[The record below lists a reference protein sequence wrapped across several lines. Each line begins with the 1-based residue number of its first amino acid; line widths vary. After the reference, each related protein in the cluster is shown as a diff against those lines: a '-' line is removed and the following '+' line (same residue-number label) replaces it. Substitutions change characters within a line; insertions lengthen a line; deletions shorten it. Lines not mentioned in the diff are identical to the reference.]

1 MSDLTGS
8 QKETNQ
14 AEAEIDFAKTAA
26 HLCILLFSLFLLFY
40 GFCIGGLIF
49 KEPDI
54 CFLLASGRWI
64 VEHGQLPV
72 TDPFSF
78 TTHFHPV
85 QYVIEKWL
93 TEIIFYDVWAATG
106 ATGLLV
112 FDACLL
118 AIAFVIMPMRILYL
132 GGFRGL
138 ALLLTVSLATLASF
152 SHLAVRPEV
161 FSFLMAGFFLEILL
175 RISRV
180 TAGSGKIEW
189 RYIALLGLLSCL
201 WSNLHTLF
209 IVAVMLPAMYTG
221 CLVLEKLFIKE
232 LRVQPFNWT
241 VPIALFVCLFCTLI
255 NPYGIG
261 LWQYIPNVFG
271 PFNDTNNEMQPIGLA
286 TVLSPAF
293 YPFYLFAG
301 IALVALIKRLRTLSS
316 SSLQQGDLFFY
327 LLIPAGI
334 LGGFKT
340 IRSIPLAD
348 LLMVAGF
355 SRVRQQG
362 SLGPS
367 FAQRVNVWLDRF
379 VNPFNFLTPVLCLLI
394 CGLGGFLISFAVV
407 PEIPQGSAAFT
418 PPVEAI
424 KYIGAHPP
432 CGHLLNDPHFGNVLM
447 WQLKNSPPVFID
459 SRYNLYG
466 NGLLQDYWKIVD
478 CKNGWEKLLDK
489 YEIDW
494 LFLPPNLPLTK
505 HLSQLQNL
513 PQSDTG
519 ANFKRLFEDKTS
531 VIYGRNQTKGKI

>member
-1 MSDLTGS
+1 MYYAPLS
-8 QKETNQ
+8 TNGPLQ
-14 AEAEIDFAKTAA
+14 RMADQAEIDFSKTAA
-26 HLCILLFSLFLLFY
+26 YLCILLFAVFLLFY

-64 VEHGQLPV
+64 VEHGQLPA

-118 AIAFVIMPMRILYL
+118 AIAFVVMPMRILYL

-138 ALLLTVSLATLASF
+138 ALLLTVTLATLASF

-161 FSFLMAGFFLEILL
+161 FSFIFVGCFLEILL
-175 RISRV
+175 RVNRA
-180 TAGSGKIEW
+180 TASSGKIEW

-209 IVAVMLPAMYTG
+209 IVALMLPAMYTG
-221 CLVLEKLFIKE
+221 CLVLEKFFIRR
-232 LRVQPFNWT
+232 LRSEPLNWT
-241 VPIALFVCLFCTLI
+241 VPIALIVCVVATLI

-261 LWQYIPNVFG
+261 LWRYIPNVFG
-271 PFNDTNNEMQPIGLA
+271 PFNDTNNEMQPIGLS

-301 IALVALIKRLRTLSS
+301 VSLLALVKRIRA
-316 SSLQQGDLFFY
+316 SSLKQGDLFFY

-348 LLMVAGF
+348 LLIVAGF
-355 SRVRQQG
+355 SRVRQEQ
-362 SLGPS
+362 SPVAS
-367 FAQRVNVWLDRF
+367 FAQQVDDWLSRF
-379 VNPFNFLTPVLCLLI
+379 VDPFNFLTPALCLII
-394 CGLGGFLISFAVV
+394 CGLGGFLISLAVV

-432 CGHLLNDPHFGNVLM
+432 RGHLLNDPHFGNVMM
-447 WQLKNSPPVFID
+447 WQLKDSPPVFID

-466 NGLLQDYWKIVD
+466 NTLLQDYWKIVD
-478 CKNGWEKLLDK
+478 CKNGWENLLNK

-494 LFLPPNLPLTK
+494 LFLPPGLPLAK
-505 HLSQLQNL
+505 HLNELQHS
-513 PQSDTG
+513 PEGS
-519 ANFKRLFEDKTS
+519 APASFKRLFEDKNS
-531 VIYGRNQTKGKI
+531 VIYARNQSKGTI

>member
-8 QKETNQ
+8 PQENKQ
-14 AEAEIDFAKTAA
+14 PEAEIDLAKTAA
-26 HLCILLFSLFLLFY
+26 YLCLLLFLAFLLFY

-54 CFLLASGRWI
+54 CFLLACGRWI
-64 VEHGQLPV
+64 VEHGQLPA

-118 AIAFVIMPMRILYL
+118 ATAFVVMPMRILYL

-138 ALLLTVSLATLASF
+138 TLLLTVTLVTLTSF

-161 FSFLMAGFFLEILL
+161 FSFLLAGCFLEILL
-175 RISRV
+175 RIGRG
-180 TAGSGKIEW
+180 TAGSSKIEW
-189 RYIALLGLLSCL
+189 RYIALLGVLSCL

-221 CLVLEKLFIKE
+221 CLILEKLLIKG
-232 LRVQPFNWT
+232 LRGEPFNWT
-241 VPIALFVCLFCTLI
+241 VPIALLVCILCTLI

-271 PFNDTNNEMQPIGLA
+271 PFNDTNNEMQPIALA

-301 IALVALIKRLRTLSS
+301 ISVFALIKRVRK
-316 SSLQQGDLFFY
+316 SSLEQGDLFFY

-355 SRVRQQG
+355 SRVRQQDSG
-362 SLGPS
+362 VAS
-367 FAQRVNVWLDRF
+367 FVQRVNVWLNRF
-379 VNPFNFLTPVLCLLI
+379 VDPFKFFTPVFCLLV
-394 CGLGGFLISFAVV
+394 CGLGGFLISLAVV

-432 CGHLLNDPHFGNVLM
+432 RGHLLNDPHFGNVLM
-447 WQLKNSPPVFID
+447 WQLKDSPPVFID

-466 NGLLQDYWKIVD
+466 NDLLQDYWKIVD
-478 CKNGWEKLLDK
+478 CKNGWENLLDK
-489 YEIDW
+489 YDIDW
-494 LFLPPNLPLTK
+494 LFLPPNLPLSK
-505 HLSQLQNL
+505 HLNELQNVS
-513 PQSDTG
+513 QSEEPTS
-519 ANFKRLFEDKTS
+519 FKLLFEDKNS
-531 VIYGRNQTKGKI
+531 VIYARNQTKGKI

>member
-1 MSDLTGS
+1 MS
-8 QKETNQ
+8 ER
-14 AEAEIDFAKTAA
+14 AEIDFAKATAYS
-26 HLCILLFSLFLLFY
+26 CILLFAVFLLFY
-40 GFCIGGLIF
+40 GFCIGGLIY

-64 VEHGQLPV
+64 AEHGQLPT

-118 AIAFVIMPMRILYL
+118 AIAFVVMPMRILHL

-138 ALLLTVSLATLASF
+138 ALLITVTLATLASF

-161 FSFLMAGFFLEILL
+161 FSFIFAGCFLEILL
-175 RISRV
+175 RISRA
-180 TAGSGKIEW
+180 TASSSKIGW
-189 RYIALLGLLSCL
+189 RCIALLGLLSCL

-209 IVAVMLPAMYTG
+209 IVAIMLPAAYTG
-221 CLVLEKLFIKE
+221 CLILEKFFVKSLSSA
-232 LRVQPFNWT
+232 PFNWT
-241 VPIALFVCLFCTLI
+241 VPIAFLVCVVSTLI

-271 PFNDTNNEMQPIGLA
+271 PFNDTNNEMQPIGLS
-286 TVLSPAF
+286 TLSSPAF
-293 YPFYLFAG
+293 YPFYVLAG
-301 IALVALIKRLRTLSS
+301 ITLFALIKRIRTA
-316 SSLQQGDLFFY
+316 SLKQGDLFFY

-355 SRVRQQG
+355 SRVWSQ
-362 SLGPS
+362 SPVPS
-367 FAQRVNVWLDRF
+367 FAQQVNDFLNRF
-379 VNPFNFLTPVLCLLI
+379 VDPFKFLTPAMCLII
-394 CGLGGFLISFAVV
+394 CGLGGFLISFAVT

-418 PPVEAI
+418 PPVEAV
-424 KYIGAHPP
+424 KYIGAHTPS
-432 CGHLLNDPHFGNVLM
+432 GHLLNDPHFGNVMM
-447 WQLKNSPPVFID
+447 WQLKESPPVFID

-466 NGLLQDYWKIVD
+466 NTLLQDYWKIVD
-478 CKNGWEKLLDK
+478 CKPGWQNLLDK

-494 LFLPPNLPLTK
+494 LFLPPSLPLAK
-505 HLSQLQNL
+505 HLNEFQHS
-513 PQSDTG
+513 PQSS
-519 ANFKRLFEDKTS
+519 APSSFKRLFEDKNS
-531 VIYGRNQTKGKI
+531 VIYARNQSKGTI

>member
-8 QKETNQ
+8 LQENKQ
-14 AEAEIDFAKTAA
+14 PEAAFDLAKTAA
-26 HLCILLFSLFLLFY
+26 YLSLLLFSAFLLFY

-64 VEHGQLPV
+64 VEHGQLPL

-93 TEIIFYDVWAATG
+93 TEIIFYDVWAVTG

-118 AIAFVIMPMRILYL
+118 AMAFVVMPMRILYL

-138 ALLLTVSLATLASF
+138 ALLLTVTLAALTSF

-161 FSFLMAGFFLEILL
+161 FSFLITGIFLEILL

-180 TAGSGKIEW
+180 TAGSGKVEW
-189 RYIALLGLLSCL
+189 RYIALLGILSCL

-209 IVAVMLPAMYTG
+209 IVAIMLPLMYTG
-221 CLVLEKLFIKE
+221 CLIFEKLLIKG
-232 LRVQPFNWT
+232 LGGKPFNLT
-241 VPIALFVCLFCTLI
+241 VPLALLVCILCTLL

-271 PFNDTNNEMQPIGLA
+271 PFNDTNNEMQSIGLA
-286 TVLSPAF
+286 TALSPAF
-293 YPFYLFAG
+293 YPFYLFAAISL
-301 IALVALIKRLRTLSS
+301 IALVKRLRA
-316 SSLQQGDLFFY
+316 SSLEQGDLFFY

-334 LGGFKT
+334 LGGIKT

-355 SRVRQQG
+355 SRVRQERP
-362 SLGPS
+362 LIAS
-367 FAQRVNVWLDRF
+367 FAQHVNDCLNRF
-379 VNPFNFLTPVLCLLI
+379 VNPFNIFTPVLCLLL

-424 KYIGAHPP
+424 KYIAAHPLR
-432 CGHLLNDPHFGNVLM
+432 GHLLNDPHFGNVLM
-447 WQLKNSPPVFID
+447 WQLKDSPPVFID

-466 NGLLQDYWKIVD
+466 NTLLQDYWKIVD
-478 CKNGWEKLLDK
+478 CKNGFENLLDK

-494 LFLPPNLPLTK
+494 LFLPPNLPLVK
-505 HLSQLQNL
+505 HLNQLQHS
-513 PQSDTG
+513 PESDTT
-519 ANFKRLFEDKTS
+519 ASFKCLYEDKNS
-531 VIYGRNQTKGKI
+531 VIYARNQTKGKI